1 MARTRYMASV
11 SRVMDFTSPP
21 ALLRA
26 RSSVSEMMPVSRQTA
41 ISWAAQAY
49 ISLGRISFSSS
60 SQSSAM
66 ASLSMA
72 STPVAREQNS
82 SASQAVIFWS
92 GAKVVALVPLTTP
105 WVAKYS
111 TSSLAQ

>member
-49 ISLGRISFSSS
+49 ISFSSS

-92 GAKVVALVPLTTP
+92 GAKVVALIPLTTP